1 LSDFW
6 SDDVVYPKGRALDL
20 LCVLEDTREDLE
32 DRPVWTTLVV
42 AVSGQESVLLDKLAP

>member
-1 LSDFW
+1 MSDFW
-6 SDDVVYPKGRALDL
+6 SDEVVYPKVHALDL

-42 AVSGQESVLLDKLAP
+42 AVSGQEAVLLEKLAP